1 MIYFAEAGDTRVR
14 EFFIGEMVTVEAL
27 KGEGGVDGVGETGNG
42 ILDRGTSLC
51 EGTEARSRNR

>member
-1 MIYFAEAGDTRVR
+1 MTLRVR
-14 EFFIGEMVTVEAL
+14 EFFIGEMITAGAL

-51 EGTEARSRNR
+51 ESTEACSRNRK